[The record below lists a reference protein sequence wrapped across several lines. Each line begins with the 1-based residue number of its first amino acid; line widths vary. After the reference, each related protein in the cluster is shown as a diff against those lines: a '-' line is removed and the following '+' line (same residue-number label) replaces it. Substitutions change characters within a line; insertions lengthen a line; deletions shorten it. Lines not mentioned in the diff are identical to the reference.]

1 MNTNETPQ
9 LAFFVIRIKNWRYVP
24 LESQAIF
31 VLYSDRKITDGRE
44 GEQSNFIK
52 YLHF

>member
-1 MNTNETPQ
+1 MNTNETPS
-9 LAFFVIRIKNWRYVP
+9 LAFFVIRIKNGSYVP
-24 LESQAIF
+24 PESQAIF
-31 VLYSDRKITDGRE
+31 VLYSDRKITDSG